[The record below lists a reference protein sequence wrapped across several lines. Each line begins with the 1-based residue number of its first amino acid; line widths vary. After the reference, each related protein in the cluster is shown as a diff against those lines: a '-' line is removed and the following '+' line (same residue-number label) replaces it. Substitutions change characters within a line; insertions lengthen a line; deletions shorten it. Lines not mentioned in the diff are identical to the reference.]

1 MVDPAFPERIRIVEN
16 EASHATVKRG
26 VVSSQRAPM
35 AVVELALGLT
45 GDMSGLLGSRQTLI
59 VEGGDDALIL
69 HKLSGLLRSDGRP
82 YLSERI
88 YLWPARGAPK
98 IPMYAAFAVGQGWDS
113 GVLLDTDS
121 EGKAAKTKI
130 DELVL
135 KELAHEQKARFR
147 VFMLGSAAGVTK
159 TDVAIGDLLGDEFYL
174 DCVNVAFRVVIDNSD
189 LPVDGSDMITKRVES
204 VLVQRFGHEKL
215 DKRRVRRELLRRFDG
230 WEKVSDL
237 PDGTAERAEQLFRT
251 INKTFAAG
259 APAAAREDPS
269 GEP

>member
-88 YLWPARGAPK
+88 GR
-98 IPMYAAFAVGQGWDS
+98 IPDFPEQCVG
-113 GVLLDTDS
+113 
-121 EGKAAKTKI
+121 K
-130 DELVL
+130 
-135 KELAHEQKARFR
+135 
-147 VFMLGSAAGVTK
+147 
-159 TDVAIGDLLGDEFYL
+159 
-174 DCVNVAFRVVIDNSD
+174 
-189 LPVDGSDMITKRVES
+189 DG
-204 VLVQRFGHEKL
+204 L
-215 DKRRVRRELLRRFDG
+215 
-230 WEKVSDL
+230 
-237 PDGTAERAEQLFRT
+237 
-251 INKTFAAG
+251 
-259 APAAAREDPS
+259 
-269 GEP
+269 

>member
-1 MVDPAFPERIRIVEN
+1 
-16 EASHATVKRG
+16 
-26 VVSSQRAPM
+26 
-35 AVVELALGLT
+35 
-45 GDMSGLLGSRQTLI
+45 
-59 VEGGDDALIL
+59 
-69 HKLSGLLRSDGRP
+69 
-82 YLSERI
+82 
-88 YLWPARGAPK
+88 
-98 IPMYAAFAVGQGWDS
+98 MYAAFAVGQGWDS